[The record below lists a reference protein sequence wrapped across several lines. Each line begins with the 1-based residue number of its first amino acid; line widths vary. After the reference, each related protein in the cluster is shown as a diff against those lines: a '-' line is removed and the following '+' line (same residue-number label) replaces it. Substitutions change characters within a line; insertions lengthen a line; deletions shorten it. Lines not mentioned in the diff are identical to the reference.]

1 MILNTFTFMVIASA
15 CQNGYII
22 IIAVFTKIQTFA
34 IFLMVPTE
42 KPSSQTDRSGDPLD
56 LSIVV
61 VTFNTRELTRTCLQ
75 YIEKYRDGV
84 SSEVWVVDSASQ
96 DGTAD
101 MAAQEFP
108 GFNLIRMQ
116 KNLGFAAANNLALR
130 QARGRYIL
138 LLNPDAFLEARALK
152 KAVAFMDA
160 NPKTGVLGCKLTD
173 PDGSMQ
179 PSARMAPSLLNK
191 FLHVSG
197 MAARF
202 PGSRFF
208 GRVDY
213 SWWDHAEPRNV
224 GWVVGAFF
232 MIRRETF
239 ETVGLLDD
247 RYFLYFEEIDYCKTV
262 HDAGWEVTFY
272 PGISIV
278 HLGGQS
284 SDKNEVSSKG
294 RQMVSIRLKSEYRY
308 FRKYGGWF
316 VVVAAAALEYA
327 WNLLVLAK
335 NALSDS
341 PNSALKRKEALS
353 LLSLIPSVLWNDGFG
368 KVDEESIQPALQPAA
383 GKTLI

>member
-1 MILNTFTFMVIASA
+1 MVIASTV
-15 CQNGYII
+15 QNGYII
-22 IIAVFTKIQTFA
+22 IIAIVEKIQTLA
-34 IFLMVPTE
+34 IFFMVPNE
-42 KPSSQTDRSGDPLD
+42 NSPSPSGSPGNPLD

-84 SSEVWVVDSASQ
+84 SSEVWVADSASQ

-101 MAAQEFP
+101 MIAEEFSD
-108 GFNLIRMQ
+108 FNLIRMQ
-116 KNLGFAAANNLALR
+116 ENLGFAAANNLALR
-130 QARGRYIL
+130 KAEGRYIL
-138 LLNPDAFLEARALK
+138 LLNPDAFLEAGALK
-152 KAVAFMDA
+152 KAVEFMDA
-160 NPKTGVLGCKLTD
+160 HPKTGVLGCKLTD

-232 MIRRETF
+232 MIRRETL
-239 ETVGLLDD
+239 EQVGPLDD

-262 HDAGWEVTFY
+262 HDAGWEVTFC
-272 PGISIV
+272 PDIRIV
-278 HLGGQS
+278 HIGGQS

-308 FRKYGGWF
+308 FRKYGGFF
-316 VVVAAAALEYA
+316 VVLAAASLEYG
-327 WNLLVLAK
+327 WNLLVLSK

-341 PNSALKRKEALS
+341 PHSALKRKEALS
-353 LLSLIPSVLWNDGFG
+353 LLTLIPSTLWSDGFG
-368 KVDEESIQPALQPAA
+368 KVDGESIQPALQAA
-383 GKTLI
+383 ADKTSV